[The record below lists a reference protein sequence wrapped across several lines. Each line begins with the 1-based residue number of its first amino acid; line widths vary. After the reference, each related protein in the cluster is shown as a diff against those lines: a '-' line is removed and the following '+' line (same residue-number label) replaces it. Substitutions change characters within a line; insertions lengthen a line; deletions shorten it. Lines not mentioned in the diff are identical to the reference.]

1 MEVMAKPPS
10 PDKRGDGLVS
20 LPVNVPSPG
29 KKKPAKPPGS
39 ELIEALAGLSKCV
52 AVRGKK
58 ELAKSPRQSNAL
70 LARQHHGLVQRS
82 AEVEIAVKAK
92 RAELEETLIRIEVC
106 RSTAGARTFPI

>member
-1 MEVMAKPPS
+1 M
-10 PDKRGDGLVS
+10 
-20 LPVNVPSPG
+20 PSPG

-39 ELIEALAGLSKCV
+39 ELIDALAGLSKCV

-106 RSTAGARTFPI
+106 RSTVGARTFPI